1 MVAGKMWHMW
11 HGSGAAGR
19 STYGT
24 IYQFAVLA
32 LGVAGLVLLA
42 VRRRWELVLLAALLV
57 GVTVVG
63 GLLLAGTRR
72 NVTLMPLVM
81 ALAGMTLSLVA
92 QRIWPRLASR

>member
-1 MVAGKMWHMW
+1 MWHMW

-24 IYQFAVLA
+24 AFQFAVLV
-32 LGVAGLVLLA
+32 LGLIGLALLA
-42 VRRRWELVLLAALLV
+42 VRRRYEALLLAALPL
-57 GVTVVG
+57 GITVIG

-81 ALAGMTLSLVA
+81 ALAGVLLAWAVQWA
-92 QRIWPRLASR
+92 RGRLASR